1 MTAPPAPPLHQL
13 DCDTDYRAAQPIASE
28 YLAELLPQI
37 SDWKVSVD
45 HQVQKLCCRY
55 KRQNFAD
62 AIAFAAAIG
71 AIADRQDHHP
81 TILVE
86 YGAVTVTWWT
96 HAIGGL
102 HLNDLIMAAKTDQI
116 AATTNSRD

>member
-1 MTAPPAPPLHQL
+1 MSAVSDSPLHQR
-13 DCDTDYRAAQPIASE
+13 DCDTDYRTALPIASE

-37 SDWKVSVD
+37 SNWKVSPD
-45 HQVQKLCCRY
+45 HQVDRLCCRY
-55 KRQNFAD
+55 KRQDFAD
-62 AIAFAAAIG
+62 AIALAAAIG
-71 AIADRQDHHP
+71 VIADRQNHHP

-102 HLNDLIMAAKTDQI
+102 HLNDLIMAAKTDKI
-116 AATTNSRD
+116 AVIKG

>member
-1 MTAPPAPPLHQL
+1 MTAAPALPLHQL
-13 DCDTDYRAAQPIASE
+13 DCDTDYHGAQPIAPE

-37 SDWKVSVD
+37 SGWRVTVD
-45 HQVQKLCCRY
+45 QSAAKLCCRY
-55 KRQNFAD
+55 KRHNFTD
-62 AIAFAAAIG
+62 AIALAAAVG
-71 AIADRQDHHP
+71 VIADRQDHHP

-102 HLNDLIMAAKTDQI
+102 HLNDLIMAAKTDKI
-116 AATTNSRD
+116 AASNRCH